1 MMLRDYKDK
10 HVCDLLL
17 YGFPIGFTGDENT
30 LERPKEIW
38 KHKNYKGAEE
48 FPVDINNYIEK
59 ESQMGSLIGP
69 FKSNPFSNS
78 LILSPLN
85 TVPKKDVSERRII
98 LDLSHPKGLSVNDF
112 IPKDIY
118 LGENMPVIYPRV
130 DDLVQMIKE
139 KGRGCLLFKK
149 DLRKAFRQISICPSS
164 YNVVAFTWQKHIFC
178 DTVLSMGMRSSSQ
191 ICQRVT
197 NAVSFIMFQLGVQI
211 LNYLDDLAGAENRDR
226 AHFAYSCL
234 GAVLQKCGFRESVDK
249 AVPPSEIMVFLGV
262 LFNTI
267 TMTLEVTPER
277 VREILDLVQI
287 WLLKSSAKLKEIQS
301 LLGKLHFVAAC
312 VKPSRIF
319 VSRMLIWLRSVYKST
334 LQEHKIPLMV
344 KKDLQWWSKFL
355 PVYNGISMMQVE
367 EWSKPDEIFSCD
379 SCLEACG
386 GFWMGH
392 FYHAR
397 FPSSFSNS
405 KFHITA
411 LEMIALIICLKLWGR
426 YFRGK
431 RIIVFSDS
439 NSACLVVNNGK
450 AKCPVL
456 QECLREICYI
466 AAIYEFE
473 IRLQHLDSQSNRIA
487 DHLSRFHLGEWHRQ
501 KFLELTEEFDL
512 TEELVDDS
520 FFHFVN
526 TW

>member
-1 MMLRDYKDK
+1 M
-10 HVCDLLL
+10 
-17 YGFPIGFTGDENT
+17 
-30 LERPKEIW
+30 LERPVL
-38 KHKNYKGAEE
+38 
-48 FPVDINNYIEK
+48 P
-59 ESQMGSLIGP
+59 P
-69 FKSNPFSNS
+69 
-78 LILSPLN
+78 
-85 TVPKKDVSERRII
+85 
-98 LDLSHPKGLSVNDF
+98 
-112 IPKDIY
+112 
-118 LGENMPVIYPRV
+118 PR
-130 DDLVQMIKE
+130 
-139 KGRGCLLFKK
+139 
-149 DLRKAFRQISICPSS
+149 
-164 YNVVAFTWQKHIFC
+164 
-178 DTVLSMGMRSSSQ
+178 
-191 ICQRVT
+191 
-197 NAVSFIMFQLGVQI
+197 
-211 LNYLDDLAGAENRDR
+211 
-226 AHFAYSCL
+226 
-234 GAVLQKCGFRESVDK
+234 
-249 AVPPSEIMVFLGV
+249 
-262 LFNTI
+262 
-267 TMTLEVTPER
+267 
-277 VREILDLVQI
+277 
-287 WLLKSSAKLKEIQS
+287 LK
-301 LLGKLHFVAAC
+301 
-312 VKPSRIF
+312 P
-319 VSRMLIWLRSVYKST
+319 VYKST

-405 KFHITA
+405 KFHITV